1 MSPAS
6 SIAVNIRGA
15 LKTAI
20 SSVAANTYDSV
31 PEAPIVPFAAVVPN
45 TPYLEANLIGT
56 STRVKVN
63 LVLTIGVAM
72 YSNAAALDNIEK
84 LILSILA
91 VIPSG
96 YTVGS
101 VSNPVPMTIGASEI
115 LMSEIELSTQYTQT
129 N

>member
-1 MSPAS
+1 MPS
-6 SIAVNIRGA
+6 SIAVNVRGA
-15 LKTAI
+15 LKSAI
-20 SSVAANTYDSV
+20 SSVAANVYDAV
-31 PEAPIVPFAAVVPN
+31 PEAPMVPFAAVVPN
-45 TPYLEANLIGT
+45 TPYLEPNLIGT
-56 STRVKVN
+56 STRTKIN
-63 LVLTIGVAM
+63 LTITIGVAM
-72 YSNAAALDNIEK
+72 YSNAAALDNIEQ

-115 LMSEIELSTQYTQT
+115 LMSEIEISTQYTQT

>member
-1 MSPAS
+1 M
-6 SIAVNIRGA
+6 IRFYLGQEPILHNVPTHICSEPDS
-15 LKTAI
+15 LKY
-20 SSVAANTYDSV
+20 V
-31 PEAPIVPFAAVVPN
+31 
-45 TPYLEANLIGT
+45 
-56 STRVKVN
+56 
-63 LVLTIGVAM
+63 
-72 YSNAAALDNIEK
+72 LDNIEK

-101 VSNPVPMTIGASEI
+101 VSNPIPMTIGASEI

>member
-1 MSPAS
+1 MTAS
-6 SIAVNIRGA
+6 SIAVNVRGA

-20 SSVAANTYDSV
+20 AGVAANTYDSV

-45 TPYLEANLIGT
+45 TPYLEPNLIGT

-63 LVLTIGVAM
+63 LVITIGVAM
-72 YSNAAALDNIEK
+72 YSNASALDNIEK
-84 LILSILA
+84 LIISILA

>member
-1 MSPAS
+1 MTAS
-6 SIAVNIRGA
+6 SIAVNVRGA

-20 SSVAANTYDSV
+20 SGVAANTYDSV
-31 PEAPIVPFAAVVPN
+31 PESPIVPFCAVVPN

-63 LVLTIGVAM
+63 LVLTVGVAM
-72 YSNAAALDNIEK
+72 YSNASALDNIEK
-84 LILSILA
+84 LVLSILA

-101 VSNPVPMTIGASEI
+101 VSNPIPLNVGASEI
-115 LMSEIELSTQYTQT
+115 LACEIEVSTQYTQT

>member
-6 SIAVNIRGA
+6 SIAVNVRGA

-20 SSVAANTYDSV
+20 SGVAANTYDSV

-63 LVLTIGVAM
+63 LVITIGVAM
-72 YSNAAALDNIEK
+72 YSNASALDNIEK

>member
-1 MSPAS
+1 MTAS
-6 SIAVNIRGA
+6 SIAVNVRGA

-20 SSVAANTYDSV
+20 ASVAANTYDAV

-45 TPYLEANLIGT
+45 TPYLEPNLIGT

-63 LVLTIGVAM
+63 LVITIGVAM
-72 YSNAAALDNIEK
+72 YSNASALDNIEK
-84 LILSILA
+84 LIISILA

>member
-1 MSPAS
+1 MTAS
-6 SIAVNIRGA
+6 SIAVNVRGA

-20 SSVAANTYDSV
+20 SGVAANTYDSV
-31 PEAPIVPFAAVVPN
+31 PESPMVPFAAVVPS

-63 LVLTIGVAM
+63 LVITVGVAS
-72 YSNAAALDNIEK
+72 YSNAASLDNIEQ
-84 LILSILA
+84 LVMSILA

-101 VSNPVPMTIGASEI
+101 VSNPVPVSLASGSEI
-115 LMSEIELSTQYTQT
+115 LACEIELSTQYTQT

>member
-1 MSPAS
+1 MTAS
-6 SIAVNIRGA
+6 SIAVNVRGA

-20 SSVAANTYDSV
+20 AGVAANTYDSV
-31 PEAPIVPFAAVVPN
+31 PESPIVPFAALVPN
-45 TPYLEANLIGT
+45 TPYLECNLIGT

-63 LVLTIGVAM
+63 LVITVGVAM
-72 YSNAAALDNIEK
+72 YSNASALDNIEK
-84 LILSILA
+84 LVLSILA

-101 VSNPVPMTIGASEI
+101 VSNPIPMNVGASEI
-115 LMSEIELSTQYTQT
+115 LACEIDISTQYTQT

>member
-1 MSPAS
+1 MTAS
-6 SIAVNIRGA
+6 SIAVNVRGA

-20 SSVAANTYDSV
+20 AGVAANTYDSV

-45 TPYLEANLIGT
+45 TPYLEPNLIGT

-63 LVLTIGVAM
+63 LVITIGVAM
-72 YSNAAALDNIEK
+72 YSNASALDNIEK
-84 LILSILA
+84 LIISILA

-96 YTVGS
+96 YTVGA

>member
-6 SIAVNIRGA
+6 SSAVNIRGA

-20 SSVAANTYDSV
+20 AGVAANTYDAV

-45 TPYLEANLIGT
+45 TPYLEPNLIGT

-63 LVLTIGVAM
+63 LVITIGVAM
-72 YSNAAALDNIEK
+72 YSNASALDNIEK

>member
-1 MSPAS
+1 MTAS
-6 SIAVNIRGA
+6 SIAVNVRGA

-20 SSVAANTYDSV
+20 AGVAANTYDSV

-63 LVLTIGVAM
+63 LVLTVGVAM
-72 YSNAAALDNIEK
+72 YSNASALDNIEK

-101 VSNPVPMTIGASEI
+101 VSNPVPMSIGASEI

>member
-1 MSPAS
+1 MTAS
-6 SIAVNIRGA
+6 SIAVNVRGA

-20 SSVAANTYDSV
+20 AGVAANTYDSV
-31 PEAPIVPFAAVVPN
+31 PETPIVPFAAVVPN

-56 STRVKVN
+56 STRVRVN
-63 LVLTIGVAM
+63 LVITVGVAM
-72 YSNAAALDNIEK
+72 YSNASALDNIEK
-84 LILSILA
+84 LIMSILA

>member
-1 MSPAS
+1 MTAS
-6 SIAVNIRGA
+6 SIAVNVRGA

-20 SSVAANTYDSV
+20 AGVAANTYDAV

-45 TPYLEANLIGT
+45 TPYLEPNLIGT
-56 STRVKVN
+56 STRVKIN
-63 LVLTIGVAM
+63 LVITIGVAM
-72 YSNAAALDNIEK
+72 YSNASALDNIEK
-84 LILSILA
+84 LIISILA

>member
-1 MSPAS
+1 MTAS
-6 SIAVNIRGA
+6 SIAVNVRGA

-20 SSVAANTYDSV
+20 AGVAANTYDSV

-56 STRVKVN
+56 STRVKIN
-63 LVLTIGVAM
+63 LVITVGVAM
-72 YSNAAALDNIEK
+72 YSNASALDNIEK
-84 LILSILA
+84 LVMSILA

-101 VSNPVPMTIGASEI
+101 VSNPIPMNVGASEI
-115 LMSEIELSTQYTQT
+115 LACEIDISTQYSQT

>member
-1 MSPAS
+1 MTAS
-6 SIAVNIRGA
+6 SIAVNVRGA
-15 LKTAI
+15 IKTAI
-20 SSVAANTYDSV
+20 SGVAANTYDSV

-45 TPYLEANLIGT
+45 TPYLEVNLIGT
-56 STRVKVN
+56 STRVRVN
-63 LVLTIGVAM
+63 LVITVGVAM
-72 YSNAAALDNIEK
+72 YSNASALDNIEK
-84 LILSILA
+84 LIMSILA

>member
-1 MSPAS
+1 MTAS
-6 SIAVNIRGA
+6 SIAVNVRGA

-20 SSVAANTYDSV
+20 QNVAANTYDAV

-45 TPYLEANLIGT
+45 TPYLEPNLIGT
-56 STRVKVN
+56 STRVKIN
-63 LVLTIGVAM
+63 LVITVGVAM
-72 YSNAAALDNIEK
+72 YSNASALDNIEK

-101 VSNPVPMTIGASEI
+101 VSNPVPMSIGASEI

>member
-1 MSPAS
+1 MTAS
-6 SIAVNIRGA
+6 SIAVNVRGA

-20 SSVAANTYDSV
+20 AGVAANTYDAV

-45 TPYLEANLIGT
+45 TPYLEPNLIGT
-56 STRVKVN
+56 ATRVKIN
-63 LVLTIGVAM
+63 LVITIGVAM
-72 YSNAAALDNIEK
+72 YSNASALDNIEK

>member
-20 SSVAANTYDSV
+20 AGVAANTYDAV
-31 PEAPIVPFAAVVPN
+31 PETPIVPFAAVVPN
-45 TPYLEANLIGT
+45 TPYLEPNLIGT

-63 LVLTIGVAM
+63 LVITIGVAM
-72 YSNAAALDNIEK
+72 YSNASALDNIEK

>member
-1 MSPAS
+1 MTAS
-6 SIAVNIRGA
+6 SIAVNVRGA

-20 SSVAANTYDSV
+20 QNVAANTYDSV

-56 STRVKVN
+56 STRVRIN
-63 LVLTIGVAM
+63 LVITVGVAM
-72 YSNAAALDNIEK
+72 YSNASALDNIEK
-84 LILSILA
+84 LIMSILA

-101 VSNPVPMTIGASEI
+101 VSNPVPMSIGASEI

>member
-1 MSPAS
+1 MTAS
-6 SIAVNIRGA
+6 SIAVNVRGA

-20 SSVAANTYDSV
+20 AGVAANTYDAV

-45 TPYLEANLIGT
+45 TPYLEPNLIGT
-56 STRVKVN
+56 STRVKIN
-63 LVLTIGVAM
+63 LVITIGVAM
-72 YSNAAALDNIEK
+72 YSNASALDNIEK

-115 LMSEIELSTQYTQT
+115 LRSEIELSTQYTQT